1 MRLGLIII
9 RGGGDLA
16 SGVALR
22 LKHSGFSVII
32 CELPQPLTIRRSVA
46 FSEAV
51 YTGEVIIEDVK
62 GILVNDEIEIENVIS
77 SGEIPVLVDPLAEI
91 VNKLK
96 PEIVIDASLKKKFVP
111 RNFSQ
116 TNFLIGLG
124 PGFVC
129 GENCDAV
136 IETNRGHFLGR
147 VIWEGSAQDDTSVP
161 GEVMGHAKDR
171 VIYSPTSG
179 EFKGLKRIG
188 EIVNSGEDSGKSGWN

>member
-1 MRLGLIII
+1 MKSGLVII

-62 GILVNDEIEIENVIS
+62 GILVNDETGIENVFS
-77 SGEIPVLVDPLAEI
+77 LDEIPVLVDPLAEF
-91 VNKLK
+91 VNKLE

-111 RNFSQ
+111 RNISQ

-124 PGFVC
+124 PGFIC

-147 VIWEGSAQDDTSVP
+147 VIGRGQPRMILVFQ
-161 GEVMGHAKDR
+161 V
-171 VIYSPTSG
+171 
-179 EFKGLKRIG
+179 
-188 EIVNSGEDSGKSGWN
+188 